1 MATLEYK
8 EKLLGVTD
16 VDKVRKIVISHV
28 TIRQSI
34 SFLVL
39 KLLVIEALAAVSIII
54 FHSVLLKTNIKE
66 IIGEDL
72 LIFNI
77 PLFIILVL
85 IKSFF
90 TIFII
95 IQWLNEYYE
104 ITTKEVVYRKGL
116 IFKKEDRH
124 LFEHIGSVKL
134 EQGIFGRIFNFG
146 TIRLFN
152 WTREKNMYMY
162 LIHNPSKYINILEE
176 LLPEADKEKKV
187 FREHVLE
194 PEEDTL

>member
-85 IKSFF
+85 IKTFF